1 MKFQGN
7 FGFFKNYKNYSKF
20 NTKINPFTQI
30 INMNNYIHMMRI
42 SILKDNNYMV
52 NILNNTGL
60 KNNSTQITTKSAES
74 LSIVNL
80 MKMVL
85 SLGAT
90 CGIINLTQLLSL
102 SPQWKSLA
110 VTLLVEKMIV
120 RDDKIVCI

>member
-1 MKFQGN
+1 
-7 FGFFKNYKNYSKF
+7 
-20 NTKINPFTQI
+20 
-30 INMNNYIHMMRI
+30 MRI